1 MSYLDSPRL
10 HFRGWFQADVSTI
23 NNDVRFF
30 QNASFVPEYQQ
41 LNQNDKGLIQNNWN
55 PEGTGVFRFLDCAVT
70 SINGLTIQNAA
81 SRAPAK
87 LVDLDPQQQMVS
99 QIWGMQIRL
108 VDETGKTLVQGEF
121 KPAAFTNL
129 WLRQQEEGVLNDQ
142 QLTAVY
148 QSVLEGVQ
156 WFDVSGFP
164 LLQALQSAT
173 QADQLSI
180 DFNLFG
186 YSRNN
191 LIPRFTMGHVVGTIG
206 PYLEGEPEQFV
217 RGRQFIYTGN
227 WPVPAGGMGNMQA
240 KVSGDGNTV
249 TADFGNSFPIEKANT
264 GLMDIGQVFLGVLTS
279 NPPNILPTVNADQVE
294 IIGEVPYLT
303 PGWYDQTAGVMDFDL
318 RGNAKAR
325 QLTPSN
331 PLVVLSPAAS
341 GSYTVR
347 LQETIDGQYMRAD
360 NFVYR
365 IDPGQTQYIEFYAD
379 RFGVPIPK
387 AAINLSV
394 TEGFMGGAGG
404 GKTVT
409 PVTRP
414 RAAIPAIETPA
425 DAVQW
430 PAKVTANDQ
439 GRATVPIEASPEGP
453 GTPRGY
459 LNGQLYGIGYQLAS
473 QPAGYVSNPMNYVS
487 ILAFSKKEP
496 PETPTW
502 YGDIQYLFTQYGN
515 LYPIMGR
522 YVVDLSDYH
531 DVVQRI
537 RILELA
543 FALPIEEPDHMP
555 VTRDLG
561 AGDRATILKWL
572 RTHGPDGLPP
582 LGTPSQSPPVPPPIV
597 DKEAD
602 AAIPEVLPQQAAG
615 KTAVLLNLEKRGRI
629 APLSQK
635 GPSK

>member
-70 SINGLTIQNAA
+70 SLDGITVQNATA
-81 SRAPAK
+81 RAPGK

-108 VDETGKTLVQGEF
+108 VDAAGKTLVQGEY

-129 WLRQQEEGVLNDQ
+129 WLRQQEEGLPNDQ
-142 QLTAVY
+142 QLAAVY

-156 WFDVSGFP
+156 WFDISRFP
-164 LLQALQSAT
+164 LLQSLQSAT
-173 QADQLSI
+173 QAGQLSI
-180 DFNLFG
+180 NFNVFG

-191 LIPRFTMGHVVGTIG
+191 MVPRYTMGHVVGTIG
-206 PYLEGEPEQFV
+206 PYLQGEPKQFV

-240 KVSGDGNTV
+240 KVSSDGNTV
-249 TADFGNSFPIEKANT
+249 TADFGNSFPIERANS
-264 GLMDIGQVFLGVLTS
+264 GLKDIGQVFLGVLAT
-279 NPPNILPTVNADQVE
+279 NPPTILSTVSSGQVAL
-294 IIGEVPYLT
+294 IGEVPYRT
-303 PGWYDQTAGVMDFDL
+303 GGWYDRTAGVVDFEL
-318 RGNAKAR
+318 NSNAR
-325 QLTPSN
+325 QLISAN
-331 PLVVLSPAAS
+331 PLVVVSPAAD

-365 IDPGQTQYIEFYAD
+365 IDPGQTQHIEFYAD
-379 RFGVPIPK
+379 RFGVPI
-387 AAINLSV
+387 ANATINLSV
-394 TEGFMGGAGG
+394 TQGFMGGAGG
-404 GKTVT
+404 GKTVQ

-414 RAAIPAIETPA
+414 RAAIPAIATPA

-430 PAKVTANDQ
+430 PTSVTADNQ
-439 GRATVPIEASPEGP
+439 GHATVPIVASAEGP

-459 LNGQLYGIGYQLAS
+459 LSSQIYGIGYQLAS

-487 ILAFSKKEP
+487 ILAYSKKEA

-502 YGDIQYLFTQYGN
+502 YRDIQYLFTQYGN

-522 YVVDLSDYH
+522 YVVNLADYH
-531 DVVQRI
+531 DVVRRI
-537 RILELA
+537 SILELA
-543 FALPIEEPDHMP
+543 FSLPIEEPDHMP

-572 RTHGPDGLPP
+572 RSRGPDGLPP

-597 DKEAD
+597 DEQAEA
-602 AAIPEVLPQQAAG
+602 ALPELRPEQAAG

-629 APLSQK
+629 APFSQK